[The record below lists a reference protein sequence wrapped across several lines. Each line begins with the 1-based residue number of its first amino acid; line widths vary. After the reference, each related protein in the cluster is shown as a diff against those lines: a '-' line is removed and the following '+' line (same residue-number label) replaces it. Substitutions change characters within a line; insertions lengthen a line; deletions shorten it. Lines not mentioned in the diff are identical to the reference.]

1 MADSPAGRIV
11 TVANQKGGVG
21 KTTTAINL
29 AACLGRDGQRVLLLD
44 FDAQANATSGLGKRE
59 AAEACNIYRVITG
72 EQAIDECVLDT
83 GFANLWLIGSTP
95 DLAGAET
102 ELIEVPGRYTVLR
115 ERLAGLTTAFDYTI
129 IDCPPALS
137 LLTVN
142 ALCAASR
149 VLVPVQCEYYALE
162 GLSQL
167 IRTLN
172 LVHKKVNPRLVI
184 DGFVLTMADSRTN
197 LSQQV
202 AGEVRRFFKD
212 KVYETVIPRNVKL
225 SEAPGFGKPVL
236 DYDPHSSG
244 AEAYRAFAAEFR
256 RRQNHS
262 APPAPPLMPP
272 ETEYAV
278 PKELREGRRGE
289 RGEAESR

>member
-29 AACLGRDGQRVLLLD
+29 AACLGRDGLRVLLID
-44 FDAQANATSGLGKRE
+44 FDAQANATSGLGKRDE
-59 AAEACNIYRVITG
+59 AETRNIYRVLTG
-72 EQAIDECVLDT
+72 EQAIDECVLET
-83 GFANLWLIGSTP
+83 GCGNLWLVGSTP
-95 DLAGAET
+95 DLAGAEA

-115 ERLAGLTTAFDYTI
+115 ERLEHLSTSFDYTI

-142 ALCAASR
+142 ALCAAGR

-172 LVHKKVNPRLVI
+172 LVHKKINPRLVI

-225 SEAPGFGKPVL
+225 SEAPGFGKSVL

-244 AEAYRAFAAEFR
+244 AEAYCAFAAEFR

-262 APPAPPLMPP
+262 APPAAPDTL
-272 ETEYAV
+272 ETE
-278 PKELREGRRGE
+278 PREEAKGE
-289 RGEAESR
+289 RRAGEQESS

>member
-29 AACLGRDGQRVLLLD
+29 AACLGRDGLRVLLID
-44 FDAQANATSGLGKRE
+44 FDAQANATSGLGKRDE
-59 AAEACNIYRVITG
+59 AETRNIYRAITG
-72 EQAIDECVLDT
+72 EQAIDDCVLET
-83 GFANLWLIGSTP
+83 GCANLWLIGSTP
-95 DLAGAET
+95 DLAGAEA

-115 ERLAGLTTAFDYTI
+115 ERLDRLTLSFDYTI

-142 ALCAASR
+142 ALCAANR

-172 LVHKKVNPRLVI
+172 LVHKKINPKLVI

-225 SEAPGFGKPVL
+225 SEAPGFGKSVV

-244 AEAYRAFAAEFR
+244 AEAYCAFATEFR
-256 RRQNHS
+256 LRQNHA
-262 APPAPPLMPP
+262 APPTPLDEPGPMTGEQDRGRP
-272 ETEYAV
+272 
-278 PKELREGRRGE
+278 REGRGE
-289 RGEAESR
+289 QENR

>member
-1 MADSPAGRIV
+1 MADAPAGRIV

-29 AACLGRDGQRVLLLD
+29 AACLGRDGLRVLLVD
-44 FDAQANATSGLGKRE
+44 FDPQANATSGLGKRE
-59 AAEACNIYRVITG
+59 ATETRNIYRVLTG
-72 EQAIDECVLDT
+72 EQAIDDCVLET
-83 GFANLWLIGSTP
+83 GCANLWLIGSTP

-102 ELIEVPGRYTVLR
+102 ELLDVAGRYTVLR
-115 ERLAGLTTAFDYTI
+115 ERLAGLETPFDYTI

-142 ALCAASR
+142 ALCAAGR

-172 LVHKKVNPRLVI
+172 LVHRKVNPRLVI
-184 DGFVLTMADSRTN
+184 DGFLLTMADSRTN

-202 AGEVRRFFKD
+202 AGEVRSYFKEM
-212 KVYETVIPRNVKL
+212 VYETVIPRNVRL
-225 SEAPGFGKPVL
+225 SEAPGFGKSIL
-236 DYDPHSSG
+236 DYDPHSAG
-244 AEAYRAFAAEFR
+244 AQAYQAFAAEFR
-256 RRQNHS
+256 QRMNHNTPPS
-262 APPAPPLMPP
+262 APPQP
-272 ETEYAV
+272 
-278 PKELREGRRGE
+278 
-289 RGEAESR
+289 